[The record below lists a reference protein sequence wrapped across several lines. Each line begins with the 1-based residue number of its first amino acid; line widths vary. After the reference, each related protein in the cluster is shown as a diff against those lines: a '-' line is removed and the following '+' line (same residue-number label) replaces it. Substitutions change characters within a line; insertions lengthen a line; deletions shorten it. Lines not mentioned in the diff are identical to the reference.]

1 MLIGEVARRS
11 GVSARM
17 LRHYDA
23 LGLVR
28 PTGRTVGGYR
38 EYAADDVRRIFHVES
53 LRSLGLSL
61 KQIGR
66 ALEDPAFTPSALVG
80 DLIQWTEDRLAR
92 EQELLERLRV
102 IDASAPAGWQDVLR
116 VVELMRELDSTS
128 AARRQQAVLTRP
140 EGLPVPA
147 ELLAGAVLAESDPHV
162 AGALRWALARTGDD
176 GVAALV
182 AAARSEDVDIRRRAV
197 LAIAGMAEVPGAIA
211 VLTDRLEDP
220 DALVRRRA
228 ALALGGQGVPAA
240 VPTLVR
246 MIVEGTNDVDAAEAL
261 GTLSQDPACATRIT
275 ALLAEQL
282 AAPTADSATRIRLL
296 QALVEVE
303 GTAPWRS
310 CAKSPTT
317 TTEQSPSWHRPWQE
331 FWQSEPTTARATTRG
346 RPGHVRQ
353 LYTSRES
360 HVLVPSWI
368 KVSLL
373 RT

>member
-1 MLIGEVARRS
+1 
-11 GVSARM
+11 M

-38 EYAADDVRRIFHVES
+38 EYSADDVRRIFHVES

-92 EQELLERLRV
+92 ERELLERLRV

-140 EGLPVPA
+140 EGMPVPA
-147 ELLAGAVLAESDPHV
+147 ELLAGAVLSESDPHV

-176 GVAALV
+176 GVVALA
-182 AAARSEDVDIRRRAV
+182 AAARSDDVEIRRRAV
-197 LAIAGMAEVPGAIA
+197 LAIAGMADVPGAIP

-220 DALVRRRA
+220 DALVRRQA
-228 ALALGGQGVPAA
+228 ALALGAHGVPAA

-246 MIVEGTNDVDAAEAL
+246 MIVDGTNDVDAAEAL
-261 GTLSQDPACATRIT
+261 GTLSRDPASATRIT
-275 ALLAEQL
+275 ALLADQL
-282 AAPTADSATRIRLL
+282 AAPTADSATRIRLI
-296 QALVEVE
+296 QALVELE
-303 GTAPWRS
+303 GTAPLEILRRL
-310 CAKSPTT
+310 AHDEDRTVALVA
-317 TTEQSPSWHRPWQE
+317 
-331 FWQSEPTTARATTRG
+331 TALAGVLEERA
-346 RPGHVRQ
+346 
-353 LYTSRES
+353 RE
-360 HVLVPSWI
+360 VLDNP
-368 KVSLL
+368 
-373 RT
+373 